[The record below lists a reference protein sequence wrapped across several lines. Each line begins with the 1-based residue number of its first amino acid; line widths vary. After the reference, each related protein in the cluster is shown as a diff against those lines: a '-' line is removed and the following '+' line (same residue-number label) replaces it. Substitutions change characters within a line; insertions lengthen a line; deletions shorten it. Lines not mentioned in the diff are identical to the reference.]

1 MKKYISLV
9 LVMVLLF
16 SSTITAS
23 ATSNSN
29 TITIQ
34 PRWSYL
40 DTVSAYININ
50 ALGIATC
57 EGRAT
62 SRDALTVETVVR
74 LLQPVSVS
82 CCKRTTVSTATSRDA
97 LTVETVVR
105 LQQLTDTGWSTI
117 KTWSSTSVGSASVSK
132 TYAVYAGYTYR
143 TSVTGYV
150 YDSNGNI
157 IETGS
162 ASDTFYY

>member
-57 EGRAT
+57 EGR
-62 SRDALTVETVVR
+62 
-74 LLQPVSVS
+74 
-82 CCKRTTVSTATSRDA
+82 ATSRDA